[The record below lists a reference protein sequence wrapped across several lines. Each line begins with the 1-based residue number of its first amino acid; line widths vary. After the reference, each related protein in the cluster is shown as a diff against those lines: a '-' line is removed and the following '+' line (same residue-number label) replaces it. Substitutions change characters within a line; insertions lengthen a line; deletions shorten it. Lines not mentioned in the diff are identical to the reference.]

1 MVNRKRSWR
10 KFIAAG
16 EKFFLIGCG
25 FLLVSCLAYKT
36 TPQVLPQHI
45 KKIAVRQFGNQT
57 NLVGLEDR
65 LTLRVIE
72 EFSRDGRFRY
82 APESEADGYLWGNI
96 TRYILQP
103 LAYDANQ
110 VPTQYKLWI
119 LCDVYFV
126 DQKENITLWHE
137 PNMEGIE
144 IYSPQTLGGIS
155 EENARELIWDKLA
168 RDIVRRT
175 VEGFGAATGTS
186 YRKVP
191 NFPSLTPATTAQ

>member
-1 MVNRKRSWR
+1 MWNRLNSV
-10 KFIAAG
+10 I
-16 EKFFLIGCG
+16 FLSVVCLI
-25 FLLVSCLAYKT
+25 FVSCTAYKT
-36 TPQVLPQHI
+36 APQILPQHI
-45 KKIAVRQFGNQT
+45 KNIAVRQFGNQT
-57 NLVGLEDR
+57 SLVGLEDR

-82 APESEADGYLWGNI
+82 VPEEEADGYLWGNI

-126 DQKENITLWHE
+126 DRKNNVTLWHE
-137 PNMEGIE
+137 PNMEGVE
-144 IYSPQTLGGIS
+144 IYSAPTLGGIT
-155 EENARELIWDKLA
+155 EEQARELIWDKLA

-186 YRKVP
+186 SRKVP
-191 NFPSLTPATTAQ
+191 KFPELTPATTSQ